1 MWRLTQPSRSPNVGL
16 SQAYCI
22 CHMTTEEPEI
32 THEDDVETAPV
43 RSAWRALAFFAL
55 TAVFMSVDV
64 VSDLIAHTAPAH
76 IVLEIM
82 LGGLALSGVFYFSRQ
97 ALREQRERQAVS
109 LALARAE
116 RESERWRLEA
126 DAWRREAKDALN
138 GLASAIDRQFKRWE
152 LTTAEGEVALLLLK
166 GLSHKEAAEL
176 RGTSERTVRQQALTV
191 YRKANVAGRA
201 ELSAFFLEDLLLPE
215 KEP

>member
-1 MWRLTQPSRSPNVGL
+1 MTPESIEITQEDGP
-16 SQAYCI
+16 SQA
-22 CHMTTEEPEI
+22 PWR
-32 THEDDVETAPV
+32 A
-43 RSAWRALAFFAL
+43 AWRSLAFFAI
-55 TAVFMSVDV
+55 TAVFMAVDV
-64 VSDLIAHTAPAH
+64 VSDLLAHTAPAH
-76 IVLEIM
+76 IALEVI

-97 ALREQRERQAVS
+97 ALRERRERQAMT

-116 RESERWRLEA
+116 SESERWRREA
-126 DAWRREAKDALN
+126 EAWRRETKDALN

-152 LTTAEGEVALLLLK
+152 LTAAEGEVALLLLK

-201 ELSAFFLEDLLLPE
+201 ELSAFFLEDLLLPTAA
-215 KEP
+215 PGSVPAGTDGAR